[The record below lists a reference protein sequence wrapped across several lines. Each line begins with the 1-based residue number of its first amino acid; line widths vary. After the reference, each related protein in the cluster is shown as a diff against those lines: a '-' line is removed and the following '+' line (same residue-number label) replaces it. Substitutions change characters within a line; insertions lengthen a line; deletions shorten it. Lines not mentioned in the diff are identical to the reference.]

1 VALREECC
9 GILGKGGR
17 RESFFERARG
27 LSYLPRMRAF
37 FLRWIVTTLAVGAAV
52 ELTGMRTEGLFPL
65 ITVSL
70 FLGILNA
77 LVRPVLLLLSL
88 PFILVTM
95 GMFILVVNGL
105 LLWIVGSLVPG
116 FHVDGFWQAFFG
128 AVVVSLVSW
137 LLNGIFRSHDGQ
149 YRMVRNEPQPKP
161 GEPKPVNGR
170 VLN

>member
-1 VALREECC
+1 
-9 GILGKGGR
+9 
-17 RESFFERARG
+17 
-27 LSYLPRMRAF
+27 M
-37 FLRWIVTTLAVGAAV
+37 VTTLAVGAAV

-65 ITVSL
+65 LTVSL

-88 PFILVTM
+88 PFILLSM
-95 GMFILVVNGL
+95 GIFILVVNGL

-128 AVVVSLVSW
+128 ATVVSFVSW
-137 LLNGIFRSHDGQ
+137 LLNGLFCNQEVQSRV
-149 YRMVRNEPQPKP
+149 VRNEPQP